1 MSALGARGALRALAG
16 DAGVRA
22 TAAARLIA
30 LGGAPVTLYLAAT
43 RLPPAAQGYY
53 FVAVNVVALAQL
65 CELGLGTIV
74 VQFASHEWPRLRW
87 GAGGGLDGDPTARDA
102 VQALLRAALRW
113 FGIAALVLMAV
124 AGAGGALLFGRGFA
138 SPAFGFVVLWC
149 GLVALTALY
158 LLAVPFVCVA
168 EGCGD
173 LTSVQR
179 MRGAQALVVL
189 LALWIGIVLGGPL
202 LAAWLA
208 AAGQFTVA
216 AWWLARRHPRL
227 LRAPRSL
234 PAHLLDRVAGL
245 PARYAAEQRRSAQLW
260 VALWL
265 APQLLAPI
273 LLRVRDGNEAGRLG
287 VTLAVAIAPLT
298 IALAWL
304 HGRYPT
310 FGALVAEGRRV
321 EFDALARRA
330 FGEATAVFLGAA
342 VTITGVVMLLPFVL
356 PAFARRFL
364 PLSSLLLLFAGSFA
378 ALALQAMAGWLRAFR
393 DEAIAAPIVGGTV
406 VVVLASAVGAMLGGA
421 PTLCLA
427 YAMASLGVAVPLAL
441 VHFVRVRR
449 ERLA

>member
-1 MSALGARGALRALAG
+1 MSPTGRLRALAG

-65 CELGLGTIV
+65 FELGLGTIV

-87 GAGGGLDGDPTARDA
+87 GPGGGLGGDPTAQDA
-102 VQALLRAALRW
+102 VRALVRAALRW
-113 FGIAALVLMAV
+113 FGVAALVLFVV
-124 AGAGGALLFGRGFA
+124 AGVGGAVLFGRDFQT
-138 SPAFGFVVLWC
+138 PAFSFVVLWC
-149 GLVALTALY
+149 GIVAVTALY
-158 LLAVPFVCVA
+158 LLLVPFVCVA

-189 LALWIGIVLGGPL
+189 VALWIGIVQHGPL

-216 AWWLARRHPRL
+216 AWWLARRHPAL

-260 VALWL
+260 LALWL

-273 LLRVRDGNEAGRLG
+273 LLRVRNGNEAGRLG

-298 IALAWL
+298 IGLAWL
-304 HGRYPT
+304 HGRYPA
-310 FGALVAEGRRV
+310 FGAMVASGRRA
-321 EFDALARRA
+321 EFDALARRS
-330 FGEATAVFLGAA
+330 FGEAAAVFVAMAVMCTGA
-342 VTITGVVMLLPFVL
+342 VMALPFVL
-356 PAFARRFL
+356 PAFAFRFL
-364 PLSSLLLLFAGSFA
+364 PVSSLLLLFAGSFA
-378 ALALQAMAGWLRAFR
+378 GLSLQAMAGWLRAFR
-393 DEAIAAPIVGGTV
+393 DEGIAAPIVAGTV
-406 VVVLASAVGAMLGGA
+406 AVVVASAVGAVLGGA
-421 PTLCLA
+421 QTMCLA
-427 YAMASLGVAVPLAL
+427 YAVASVGVAVPIAL
-441 VHFVRVRR
+441 VHFIRVRR

>member
-1 MSALGARGALRALAG
+1 LSPLGARAALRALAG

-30 LGGAPVTLYLAAT
+30 LAGAPVTLYLAAT

-53 FVAVNVVALAQL
+53 FVAINVVALAQL
-65 CELGLGTIV
+65 FELGLGTIV

-87 GAGGGLDGDPTARDA
+87 GSGGGLDGDPTAHDA
-102 VQALLRAALRW
+102 VRALLVAALRW
-113 FGIAALVLMAV
+113 FAGAALVLFIV
-124 AGAGGALLFGRGFA
+124 AGVGGAVLFGRGFQ
-138 SPAFGFVVLWC
+138 SPAFSFAVLWC
-149 GLVALTALY
+149 GLVAMTGLY
-158 LLAVPFVCVA
+158 LLLVPFVCVA

-189 LALWIGIVLGGPL
+189 LALWTGIAQHSPL

-216 AWWLARRHPRL
+216 AVWLARRHPQL
-227 LRAPRSL
+227 LRAPGAL

-245 PARYAAEQRRSAQLW
+245 PARYGREQGRSAQLW
-260 VALWL
+260 LALWL
-265 APQLLAPI
+265 APQLLASI

-310 FGALVAEGRRV
+310 FGSLVAEDRLA
-321 EFDALARRA
+321 EFDTLVRRA
-330 FGEATAVFLGAA
+330 FGEATAVFFGMA
-342 VTITGVVMLLPFVL
+342 VLCSGVVMLLPFVL
-356 PAFARRFL
+356 PAFAFRFL
-364 PLSSLLLLFAGSFA
+364 PLSSLLLLLAGSFA
-378 ALALQAMAGWLRAFR
+378 GLVLQAMAGWLRAFR
-393 DEAIAAPIVGGTV
+393 DEGIAAPIVAGTV
-406 VVVLASAVGAMLGGA
+406 AVVVASGAGAVFGGA
-421 PTLCLA
+421 RTMCLA
-427 YAMASLGVAVPLAL
+427 YAIASVGVAMPIAIQ
-441 VHFVRVRR
+441 HFLRVRR
-449 ERLA
+449 VRLA

>member
-1 MSALGARGALRALAG
+1 MTPIRRLRALAG

-30 LGGAPVTLYLAAT
+30 LGGAPITLYLAAT
-43 RLPPAAQGYY
+43 RLPAAAQGYY

-65 CELGLGTIV
+65 FELGLGTIV

-87 GAGGGLDGDPTARDA
+87 GAGGGLGGEPAAQDA
-102 VQALLRAALRW
+102 VRALLVAALRW
-113 FGIAALVLMAV
+113 FGVAALVLFAV
-124 AGAGGALLFGRGFA
+124 AGVGGALLFGRDFE
-138 SPAFGFVVLWC
+138 SPALSFVVLWC
-149 GLVALTALY
+149 GLVALTGLY
-158 LLAVPFVCVA
+158 LLLVPFVCVA

-173 LTSVQR
+173 LASVQR

-189 LALWIGIVLGGPL
+189 LALWTGIVQQGPL

-216 AWWLARRHPRL
+216 AWWLARRHPKL
-227 LRAPRSL
+227 LAAPRTL
-234 PAHLLDRVAGL
+234 PAHLLDRVSGL
-245 PARYAAEQRRSAQLW
+245 PARYALEQRRSAQLW
-260 VALWL
+260 IALWL

-298 IALAWL
+298 IGLAWL

-310 FGALVAEGRRV
+310 FGALVAEGRRA

-330 FGEATAVFLGAA
+330 FGEATAVFVGMA
-342 VTITGVVMLLPFVL
+342 VLCTGVVMLLPFVL
-356 PAFARRFL
+356 PAFAYRFL
-364 PLSSLLLLFAGSFA
+364 PLTSLLLLFAGSFA
-378 ALALQAMAGWLRAFR
+378 GLVLQAMAGWLRAFR

-406 VVVLASAVGAMLGGA
+406 AVVVASGAGAVLGGA
-421 PTLCLA
+421 RTMCLA
-427 YAMASLGVAVPLAL
+427 YAVASVGIAVPLAL
-441 VHFVRVRR
+441 VHFMRVRR